1 MDIEKLLNEASK
13 LRMRNQQQLAYNL
26 LSENLDPIK
35 YQALLFE
42 HHPVWWSDIEAG
54 ICKLSRRSSKDID
67 FLKEV
72 WKNPDFTYSFHRHMK
87 QLPSDDE
94 NLRNILNKE
103 NSALISETR
112 AMHWIVKD
120 KYAEP
125 WGLLSLTD
133 ISLIHR
139 RSEVLLGLLQGAPQG
154 LAVAAMLILFQFYF
168 KVIKFNK
175 LQSLI
180 YEDNYHSLKG
190 TLHLGFKQ
198 EGYLKEHVI
207 DPKSRKYVNLIQTG
221 LICNEA
227 FTESNKRLMKR
238 LLS

>member
-1 MDIEKLLNEASK
+1 
-13 LRMRNQQQLAYNL
+13 
-26 LSENLDPIK
+26 
-35 YQALLFE
+35 
-42 HHPVWWSDIEAG
+42 
-54 ICKLSRRSSKDID
+54 
-67 FLKEV
+67 
-72 WKNPDFTYSFHRHMK
+72 MK
-87 QLPSDDE
+87 QLPLDDE
-94 NLRNILNKE
+94 KLCKILNKE

-112 AMHWIVKD
+112 SLHWIVKD
-120 KYAEP
+120 KYAKP

-133 ISLIHR
+133 ISLTHR
-139 RSEVLLGLLQGAPQG
+139 RSEVLLGVLEGSQQG
-154 LAVAAMLILFQFYF
+154 LAPAAMLILFQFYF

-198 EGYLKEHVI
+198 EGYLKQHVI

-221 LICNEA
+221 LVCDDA